1 MREVLRSNDPVLINF
16 VVLLLRDGGL
26 SPLVVDEH
34 TSAVEVSIG
43 VIPRRILVASDE
55 LAQAKR
61 ILTEA
66 DLSQWISVNAK

>member
-16 VVLLLRDGGL
+16 IVVLLRDGGL
-26 SPLVVDEH
+26 SPLIVDEH
-34 TSAVEVSIG
+34 TSAVEGSIG
-43 VIPRRILVASDE
+43 VLPRRILVASDE